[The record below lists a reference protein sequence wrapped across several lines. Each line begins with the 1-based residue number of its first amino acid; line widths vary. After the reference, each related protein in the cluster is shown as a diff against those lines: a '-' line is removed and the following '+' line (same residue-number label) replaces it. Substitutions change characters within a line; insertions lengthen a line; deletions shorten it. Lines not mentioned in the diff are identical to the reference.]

1 MGWSWLVQPLGK
13 LLDQPARQN
22 FLKENLAWFNAN
34 PYICT
39 YAAGAVAKFLEQKK
53 DLGQISRLKQAI
65 RGPLGSLGDNLIWQN
80 ARPAFLCLGL
90 IVSLGLDCWGPA
102 VFFLTFN
109 SLHLYLR
116 TRGIIRGYQLGEEV
130 FRDFSGRFWRKG
142 IPYFGLLGAFLAGF
156 LLVLAASRQLQL
168 KLDATLIFL
177 IIFAAALAG
186 FKRRVSVPVL
196 FSGCLGLGIILK
208 LALGLL

>member
-1 MGWSWLVQPLGK
+1 M
-13 LLDQPARQN
+13 DQPARQN
-22 FLKENLAWFNAN
+22 FLTGNLGWFNAN

-53 DLGQISRLKQAI
+53 DLEQISRLKQAL

-80 ARPAFLCLGL
+80 ARPAFLSLGL
-90 IVSLGLDCWGPA
+90 IVSLWFNCWGPV
-102 VFFLTFN
+102 VFLLTFN
-109 SLHLYLR
+109 WLHLYLR

-130 FRDFSGRFWRKG
+130 FRDFSGKFWRKG

-156 LLVLAASRQLQL
+156 LSVMAASRQLQL
-168 KLDATLIFL
+168 KLYATLIFL

-196 FSGCLGLGIILK
+196 FLGSIGLGIMLK
-208 LALGLL
+208 LASGLL